1 MGYPQS
7 YTGLEGYDSTK
18 NYPFTL
24 PFPTKITL
32 LHIKKLPFYTTSC
45 VYCCYISLAHQFHQN
60 VLKCLE
66 LHQFQVRERE
76 RERERVRYDIIE
88 WSMKKNHQAACIQGW
103 CRYCLTFP
111 ILLYI
116 AASQK
121 QKLEKKPIYV
131 LWYYKYFPKKII
143 NLFPKIYASRII

>member
-60 VLKCLE
+60 VLKFLE

-76 RERERVRYDIIE
+76 RERERERFRYDIIE
-88 WSMKKNHQAACIQGW
+88 WSMKKNHQAAMHPRVMQ
-103 CRYCLTFP
+103 
-111 ILLYI
+111 ILPNIPYFI
-116 AASQK
+116 VHCSFTK
-121 QKLEKKPIYV
+121 TKIREKAHSHLVV
-131 LWYYKYFPKKII
+131 L
-143 NLFPKIYASRII
+143 